1 MVSKEAPLLSVSA
14 GNFIDIVRAGN
25 MFSNYP
31 DQVISLGGA
40 CILYASHP
48 K

>member
-31 DQVISLGGA
+31 DQVISLGAAG
-40 CILYASHP
+40 ILHNLP
-48 K
+48 P